1 MPSRSPASEQG
12 CFRTDHA
19 ARLRR
24 SLALLAAARKRFCAA
39 QALISVGWPRSNEA
53 GTGRT
58 SDSRP
63 DGSGAVEI
71 DDVGARLHPY
81 ASVDGPTDKEI
92 RMNHHFQWH
101 FMRPLNA
108 AAQSGQPGDALP
120 PSRLRRV
127 QRTQGD
133 LTLGAVAFGALLL
146 LLAWVVTGIDL
157 FAVPV
162 LLIAAASIA
171 VSFTIG
177 PRFPVNIDDGGR
189 LGAFTAVRR
198 LQHHASHRRWQ
209 LGRPRFCRDASPP
222 VRAAST

>member
-1 MPSRSPASEQG
+1 
-12 CFRTDHA
+12 
-19 ARLRR
+19 
-24 SLALLAAARKRFCAA
+24 
-39 QALISVGWPRSNEA
+39 
-53 GTGRT
+53 
-58 SDSRP
+58 
-63 DGSGAVEI
+63 
-71 DDVGARLHPY
+71 
-81 ASVDGPTDKEI
+81 
-92 RMNHHFQWH
+92 MNHHFQWH

-108 AAQSGQPGDALP
+108 AAQSGQPGDARP

-209 LGRPRFCRDASPP
+209 LGRPQFCRDASPHRCCSSRRSSRGRCGTRSP
-222 VRAAST
+222 SRRSPSSPRPSRTCCSYGRRCIATELRAA